1 MKLSMREALSQ
12 VRAADQDL
20 QASSPTPFAVPA
32 RGLEAIIAGGY
43 MGIEKTDWVL
53 PGLRERVGAVLRGCP
68 ADRLVDGHAGCR
80 PWRVAPVT
88 TSPAARMLHACGLA
102 MAYPDDAVLCFLG
115 EGSASCGAFHEALNF
130 AALHH
135 LRVLFLAH
143 AWQRGDDAPYA
154 EQLAGS
160 LSHHAMA
167 FGIKARNVDG
177 GLINQVLSAVSE
189 ARAAGGPRFIEA
201 HLTPGED
208 PLARAHDELT
218 ETDPSGDVELSVG

>member
-1 MKLSMREALSQ
+1 MKVSMREALSQ
-12 VRAADQDL
+12 IRAADEAIQV
-20 QASSPTPFAVPA
+20 QTPIPFPVPA
-32 RGLEAIIAGGY
+32 RGLEAVIAGGF

-68 ADRLVDGHAGCR
+68 QDRLLDGHAGSR

-102 MAYPDDAVLCFLG
+102 MSHPEGAVLCFLG

-130 AALHH
+130 AALHR
-135 LRVLFLAH
+135 LRVIFLSH
-143 AWQRGDDAPYA
+143 VWQRSEGAPYA
-154 EQLAGS
+154 DQLAGS
-160 LSHHAMA
+160 QAHHAMA
-167 FGIKARNVDG
+167 FGLKSRNVDG
-177 GLINQVLSAVSE
+177 GLISEVLSAVSE

-218 ETDPSGDVELSVG
+218 ETDPSGDVVLNVG